1 MNNKHIAPCYANN
14 VHVTLI
20 LYAPP
25 VVNGQYNVLNYKRFK
40 LFKLITINYLISL
53 YMNILYL

>member
-20 LYAPP
+20 LYAPL
-25 VVNGQYNVLNYKRFK
+25 VVDGQYNVLNYKHFK
-40 LFKLITINYLISL
+40 LFKLITINYLI
-53 YMNILYL
+53 